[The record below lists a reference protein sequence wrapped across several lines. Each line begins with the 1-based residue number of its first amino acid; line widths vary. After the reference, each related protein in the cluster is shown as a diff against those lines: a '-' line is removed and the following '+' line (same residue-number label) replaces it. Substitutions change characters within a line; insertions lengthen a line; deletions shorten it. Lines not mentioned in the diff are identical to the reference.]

1 MRAMDDDH
9 LIAPRSLA
17 TRLADADEAYI
28 RSGYVPLADVAQ
40 RRLDEVRAAMA
51 AGRLPRVAYVLDDG
65 TEMVAADHLAF
76 PDQAG
81 ADLAATFRARYTAA
95 GGTDPDDAWEGYL
108 SGAYA
113 ICLRSATPE
122 AIARK
127 DRLVDDLEA
136 MLADPRPRDAVWR
149 DALRAAVDDLDA
161 LERPFAPLDEHRF
174 GKRPTRNRLI
184 DDPRERWPWLAA

>member
-1 MRAMDDDH
+1 MDDDH
-9 LIAPRSLA
+9 LIAPRALA
-17 TRLADADEAYI
+17 NRLADADEAYI
-28 RSGYVPLADVAQ
+28 RAGHVPLADVAG

-51 AGRLPRVAYVLDDG
+51 AGLLPHPAYVLDDG

-76 PDQAG
+76 ADEAG
-81 ADLAATFRARYTAA
+81 GDLGAAFRARYAAA
-95 GGTDPDDAWEGYL
+95 GGADPEDAWEGYL

-127 DRLVDDLEA
+127 AQLVDDLEA
-136 MLADPRPRDAVWR
+136 MLADPRPRDPDWR
-149 DALRAAVDDLDA
+149 DALRGAVDDLDA

-174 GKRPTRNRLI
+174 GTRPTRSRLI
-184 DDPRERWPWLAA
+184 EDPRARWPWLVS